1 MRVIILGG
9 GIAGLTAAHILIHK
23 GFDVT
28 IFERNDIVGGLA
40 RSSAGNDCPSE
51 YSWRVFSG
59 SQKTGGGY
67 YNNLINL
74 LQQIPDG
81 DKSVFNNLVPILRGK
96 STGCDKDMPLGLD
109 FSTISWKDR
118 LTLINIL
125 LQGFTSC
132 NERNVEELSCINW
145 SEYLATHNID
155 EQTYKMVVR
164 CLGPFLGF
172 DNDKASIYDVNNAA
186 EILFNTNY
194 NPFYPHG
201 DAYVTNA
208 PTNIAWFDPWVKYL
222 RKMGVRIHTLAT
234 VTDINMIDNE
244 IESVNVIINRERKT
258 YYADYFISALPVE
271 SILHLAKKN
280 AELWNSDQMIRNLEP
295 LHKLSRQIQCS
306 IQFYFDKRSFFQR
319 QYSLAYLPNCVWGII
334 IEPEGT
340 VWQDTFD
347 LEKYCGSDIRDVWS
361 LGICVS
367 DLNGILFNKP
377 FTECNATE
385 IALEVWYQ
393 VQQEPNFGVNV
404 CVEDGSDFKDLFPV
418 YYKLWDSFQFK
429 DGKMDTWE
437 PKFANNT
444 CTKKLR
450 PKTKTNIPNFY
461 FSGAFCDT
469 SVSIYCMEGATES
482 GISAANEILKS
493 EGISY
498 APIIKTDRAMPYIFA
513 IPRAIDYA
521 MFKLKIP
528 PLNKLVNGQTWIILL
543 LFVIIIMLIIWYVV
557 NKN

>member
-1 MRVIILGG
+1 VILGA
-9 GIAGLTAAHILIHK
+9 GIAGLAAAHTLIHK
-23 GFDVT
+23 GFDVK

-40 RSSAGNDCPSE
+40 RSSSGNECPSE

-74 LQQIPDG
+74 LQQIPNG
-81 DKSVFNNLVPILRGK
+81 NNKSVFNNLVPILRGVP
-96 STGCDKDMPLGLD
+96 TGCDKEMPLGLD
-109 FSTISWKDR
+109 FNTIPWKDR

-125 LQGFTSC
+125 LQGFFSC
-132 NERNVEELSCINW
+132 SERNADELSTINW
-145 SEYLATHNID
+145 SEYLAGHNID

-194 NPFYPHG
+194 NPFYKHG

-208 PTNIAWFDPWVKYL
+208 PTNVAWFDPWVQYL
-222 RKMGVRIHTLAT
+222 TETGVQIYTLAT
-234 VTDINMIDNE
+234 VTDINMINGR
-244 IESVNVIINRERKT
+244 IESVNVVMDGKEIE

-271 SILHLAKKN
+271 SILGLAKKN
-280 AELWNSDQMIRNLEP
+280 AELWNADQMIRNLEP
-295 LHKLSRQIQCS
+295 LQKLSRQVQCS
-306 IQFYFDKRSFFQR
+306 MQFYFDKRSFFHR
-319 QYSLAYLPNCVWGII
+319 KYSLAYLPNCVWGVI

-347 LEKYCGSDIRDVWS
+347 LEKYCGTEIRDIYSV
-361 LGICVS
+361 GVCATDIK
-367 DLNGILFNKP
+367 GILFNKS
-377 FTECNATE
+377 FVECTADE
-385 IALEVWYQ
+385 IAFEVWYQ
-393 VQQEPNFGVNV
+393 IQQEPDFGVNV
-404 CVEDGSDFKDLFPV
+404 CVEDGSNFQDLFPV

-444 CTKKLR
+444 FTKKLR

-493 EGISY
+493 ENVSF
-498 APIIKTDRAMPYIFA
+498 APIIKTDRAMPYILA
-513 IPRAIDYA
+513 IPRAFDYV
-521 MFKLKIP
+521 MFKLNLP
-528 PLNKLVNGQTWIILL
+528 PLNKLVGGQTWIILL
-543 LFVIIIMLIIWYVV
+543 FFIVIIILIVWYII
-557 NKN
+557 KKK